1 MEEVKLCLFTDYVI
15 LFRENPKDSIKK
27 LLELIKAFG
36 KPAGYKI
43 NIQKSVM
50 ILYTKNE
57 LSEKEIRKRII
68 IIGALKTIKYL
79 GQFLNFSQLQFLH
92 L

>member
-1 MEEVKLCLFTDYVI
+1 MLTKKKNKLRIYEQVQV
-15 LFRENPKDSIKK
+15 
-27 LLELIKAFG
+27 
-36 KPAGYKI
+36 AGYKI

>member
-1 MEEVKLCLFTDYVI
+1 MKLEDIMLTEI
-15 LFRENPKDSIKK
+15 SQLQKD
-27 LLELIKAFG
+27 
-36 KPAGYKI
+36 KI

-50 ILYTKNE
+50 ILYAKNE

>member
-1 MEEVKLCLFTDYVI
+1 MLTKKKNKLRIYEQVQV
-15 LFRENPKDSIKK
+15 
-27 LLELIKAFG
+27 
-36 KPAGYKI
+36 AGYKI

-68 IIGALKTIKYL
+68 IIGALKTIKSL

>member
-43 NIQKSVM
+43 NIQKPVE
-50 ILYTKNE
+50 ILYTNNE
-57 LSEKEIRKRII
+57 LFEKENRKAIS
-68 IIGALKTIKYL
+68 LKKKEKKYV
-79 GQFLNFSQLQFLH
+79 GIS
-92 L
+92 